1 LEPFASSETKN
12 AVDAADDAADDD
24 FDDFDDLKRVA
35 KLLQNFQVVFHFFA
49 KVEQMGVEASRPSSS
64 SEDRLIFICN
74 KNVST
79 DLDPRNFPSFPTLEA
94 LTLLSKEIGE
104 IEVNKLLGRQGFCIF
119 VRGSPAPLS
128 LSRVE
133 VQDDRQSE
141 TSTNSSSSSS
151 SSTSTLEVLG
161 YAVASEFELSDAL
174 IDRWKQGLESHW
186 NKLNE
191 EPIILTISELVILQK
206 HRGQCLSKKLIY
218 HLKDAF
224 SATRGDNS
232 STVVGIWP
240 VAPRESELEFARTVL
255 LDFESGA
262 FTTWFLLTQSEEA
275 GSEPLDGEE
284 ADDSH
289 YFSWD
294 DWKECGDLKMVKSR
308 ICAIAKTKDW
318 DIQTLCQ
325 DYAKFLS
332 TKYSG
337 TLDATCETEQEEG
350 GGGGLGFQ
358 REFAEA
364 VALLTFNDLFSNEEE
379 EVGIKDEEIET
390 YNKSNS
396 EHIAEDSNINDS
408 SSSSSSST
416 STKKKRIGIDD
427 VEDHQTS
434 SSVSKKMKSTTT
446 TIEDNLG

>member
-1 LEPFASSETKN
+1 LEPFASSESKN
-12 AVDAADDAADDD
+12 TVDAAADAAADD

-35 KLLQNFQVVFHFFA
+35 RLLQNFQVVFHFFA
-49 KVEQMGVEASRPSSS
+49 KVEQMGVEASCPSSS

-151 SSTSTLEVLG
+151 SSSSTLEVLG

-191 EPIILTISELVILQK
+191 EPIIIAISELVILQK
-206 HRGQCLSKKLIY
+206 HRGQCLSKKLIQ
-218 HLKDAF
+218 HLKNAF
-224 SATRGDNS
+224 STTRGDNS

-262 FTTWFLLTQSEEA
+262 FTTWFILTQSEEA

-294 DWKECGDLKMVKSR
+294 DWKECGDLTMVKSR
-308 ICAIAKTKDW
+308 ISTIAKTKDW

-337 TLDATCETEQEEG
+337 TLDVTCETEQEEG

-396 EHIAEDSNINDS
+396 EHIAEDSNINE
-408 SSSSSSST
+408 SSSSSST
-416 STKKKRIGIDD
+416 STKKKRIGIDN